1 MTRGELRLA
10 KAIKA
15 HDGAILALAYS
26 ARHQTLISGGQD
38 SLLKLWS
45 TVPLRMVHEI
55 RGHEAPVSCISVGK
69 DGQSAVSGAWD
80 QTIRIWDLAELAKRP
95 VVQPCQSDICGVAT
109 SQHGELRIVFALENG
124 LIGLWDEPENKPPR
138 EIGRHGYTASAIAI
152 SDDGQIALSGST
164 DQTVTLWQLRSGGS
178 VSLPGHVQV
187 TSICVNHD
195 GSVGVSGGA
204 DGLIIVWN
212 LENCEM
218 QRILKGH
225 TQTISALAISPDDRW
240 IASASWDKTIRIW
253 DTFSGELGATFA
265 LGEQPWA
272 LAVGPTFDSI
282 YVGDMEGF
290 VHQLVFTEIR

>member
-1 MTRGELRLA
+1 
-10 KAIKA
+10 
-15 HDGAILALAYS
+15 
-26 ARHQTLISGGQD
+26 
-38 SLLKLWS
+38 
-45 TVPLRMVHEI
+45 MVQEF
-55 RGHEAPVSCISVGK
+55 RGHEAPVSGISVGK

-80 QTIRIWDLAELAKRP
+80 QTIRIWDLAELEKKP
-95 VVQPCQSDICGVAT
+95 IVQACQSDLCGVAT
-109 SQHGELRIVFALENG
+109 SRHGELRIVFALEDG
-124 LIGLWDEPENKPPR
+124 LIGLWDEPQNKPPS

-164 DQTVTLWQLRSGGS
+164 DQTVKLWQLKSGSS

-218 QRILKGH
+218 RRILQGH
-225 TQTISALAISPDDRW
+225 TQTISALAISSDDRW

-253 DTFSGELGATFA
+253 DTSSGEVGATFA

-282 YVGDMEGF
+282 YVGDKEGF
-290 VHQLVFTEIR
+290 VHQLVFTEIQ